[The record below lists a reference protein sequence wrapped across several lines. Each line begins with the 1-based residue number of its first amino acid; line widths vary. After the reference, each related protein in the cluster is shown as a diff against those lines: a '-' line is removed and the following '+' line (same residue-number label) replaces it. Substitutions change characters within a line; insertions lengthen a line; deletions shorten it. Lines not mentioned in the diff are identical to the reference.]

1 MTTISKAELE
11 PILKE
16 MAVERDYQED
26 LKGLTAEPWRPPV
39 TIDLNAPPRYAR
51 GTTDGRDL

>member
-26 LKGLTAEPWRPPV
+26 LKGLTAEPWRPPPS
-39 TIDLNAPPRYAR
+39 PPQ
-51 GTTDGRDL
+51 GKFSVLLHKTTV